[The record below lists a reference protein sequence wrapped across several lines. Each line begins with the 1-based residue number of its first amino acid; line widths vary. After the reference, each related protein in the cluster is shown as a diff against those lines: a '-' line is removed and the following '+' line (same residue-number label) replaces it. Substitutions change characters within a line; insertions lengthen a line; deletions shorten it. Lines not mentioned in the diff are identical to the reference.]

1 MTKSKK
7 YRKYIC
13 ISHLGDQKMQIRQK
27 TKALILGL
35 GLITAFCSQNSLAEE
50 NQIKIKISI
59 FDNCSSSGGKIF
71 IITKNDWQEELQ
83 ICGNSVVFS
92 FKNNILKVKNKF
104 TETLQNVGGSNGWKV
119 FVGTSH
125 IVIRQ

>member
-13 ISHLGDQKMQIRQK
+13 ISHLGDQKMQIRQIGF
-27 TKALILGL
+27 ILTL
-35 GLITAFCSQNSLAEE
+35 VVCSCAFSTEAHSPL
-50 NQIKIKISI
+50 KIKVY
-59 FDNCSSSGGKIF
+59 DNCSSGGSIF
-71 IITKNDWQEELQ
+71 LVTKSPWEETLK
-83 ICGNSVVFS
+83 ICGNDVKFT
-92 FKNNILKVKNKF
+92 FKNNILKVKNRF
-104 TETLQNVGGSNGWKV
+104 TEALQNVGGSNGWKV

>member
-1 MTKSKK
+1 M
-7 YRKYIC
+7 
-13 ISHLGDQKMQIRQK
+13 
-27 TKALILGL
+27 
-35 GLITAFCSQNSLAEE
+35 AFCSCNSLAEE
-50 NQIKIKISI
+50 NQKSFKISI
-59 FDNCSSSGGKIF
+59 IDNCASGGGKIF
-71 IITKNDWQEELQ
+71 IITKSDWQEELQ

>member
-1 MTKSKK
+1 MTKNKK

-27 TKALILGL
+27 TKALIL

-71 IITKNDWQEELQ
+71 IITKSDWQEELQ

-104 TETLQNVGGSNGWKV
+104 AETLQNVGGSNDWRV
-119 FVGTSH
+119 FIGNSH